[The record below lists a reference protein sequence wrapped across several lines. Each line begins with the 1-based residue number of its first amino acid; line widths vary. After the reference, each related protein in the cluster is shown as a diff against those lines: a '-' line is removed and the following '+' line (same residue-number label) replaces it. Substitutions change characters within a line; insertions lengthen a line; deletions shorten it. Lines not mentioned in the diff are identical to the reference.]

1 MKKIIFILALIFG
14 TFLFNSSK
22 SYISNNSFPK
32 TRLDS
37 LMSKKWRWDGE
48 YFTKTQTYFKE
59 TIISK
64 ERLRN
69 DNEYIIRYSYYLTD
83 SISNLGM
90 TVNSTGKNFDWDK
103 IGKNHNG
110 RYLVAILIEKKG
122 QKIIGVCSIYEIL
135 EFTDTKL
142 TLQDVFS
149 TGEWCALQSKVYRAE
164 PLD

>member
-37 LMSKKWRWDGE
+37 LMSKKWFYHPANYRMI
-48 YFTKTQTYFKE
+48 QTYSNK
-59 TIISK
+59 TIVSK
-64 ERLRN
+64 DRLN
-69 DNEYIIRYSYYLTD
+69 NGDEFIIRYSYYLTD

-90 TVNSTGKNFDWDK
+90 TVNSPVENFDWDK
-103 IGKNHNG
+103 VGKSHNG
-110 RYLVAILIEKKG
+110 KYLVAILVEEKG
-122 QKIIGVCSIYEIL
+122 QKVIGVCSIYEIL
-135 EFTDTKL
+135 ELTDTKL

-149 TGEWCALQSKVYRAE
+149 TGEKVAIPSKIFKAE